1 MTNANSEP
9 NSINPLTDYSVES
22 GYDSPLHVGPLTF
35 QSRLVIGTGKYPDFE
50 TMQKCHEACGADLV
64 TVALRRI
71 DLAAHRRGEPTLLDF
86 IDQKRFTLLPNTA
99 ACFNAK
105 DAIQVCHVA
114 RELGIGAVV
123 KVEVLADEK
132 TLLPD
137 PFETLVAC
145 KELVADGF
153 IVMAYCGDDPVVARR
168 LGEAGV
174 HAVMPL
180 GSPIGSGLGILNP
193 NNIRIILEEAQ
204 VPIVVD
210 AGVGCASDVAIAM
223 ELGVDGVLLN
233 TAVAHAQDP
242 VKMALAVR
250 HACLA
255 GRFSYLAGRMPKRA
269 YANASSPPMDF
280 LARK

>member
-1 MTNANSEP
+1 MTTPTPRIVA
-9 NSINPLTDYSVES
+9 PLTNHGVETN
-22 GYDSPLHVGPLTF
+22 YDSPLRVGPLIF

-50 TMQKCHEACGADLV
+50 TMQRCHEASGADLV

-71 DLAAHRRGEPTLLDF
+71 DLAAHRRGEPTLLDH
-86 IDQKRFTLLPNTA
+86 IDQRRFTLLPNTA

-105 DAIQVCHVA
+105 DAIQVCHIA
-114 RELGIGAVV
+114 RELGIGKVV
-123 KVEVLADEK
+123 KVEVLADEN

-145 KELVADGF
+145 RELVADGF

-180 GSPIGSGLGILNP
+180 GSPIGSGMGILNP
-193 NNIRIILEEAQ
+193 NNIKIIVNEAQ

-210 AGVGCASDVAIAM
+210 AGVGCASDVSIAL

-233 TAVAHAQDP
+233 TAVAHAGNP
-242 VKMALAVR
+242 EKMALAVR

-255 GRFSYLAGRMPKRA
+255 GRLSYLAGRMLRRFYGQP
-269 YANASSPPMDF
+269 SSPPMDF
-280 LARK
+280 MAR